1 MPKKLE
7 DFAVFDLAVFAAPGV
22 FVVLWASGFVGA
34 KLGLAYAEP
43 LTFLALRMAAA
54 VALIGVVTLLT
65 RPKWPGPPG
74 VVHSVVTGLL
84 IHGFYLGGVFVAIE
98 NGLSAGMIA
107 LVVSLQPVL
116 TSTLANRWLGE
127 RVRALQWLGLALGVA
142 GVYLIVRDK
151 ATTGGATPFAW
162 LAGVV
167 ALSGITVGTLYQKR
181 FGGGID
187 WRPGLCIQYGAALL
201 MFTLGAFAFETR
213 TVDVDAAISVRHRL
227 VGSGAVVRR
236 GVAALLSDP
245 PRRGDA
251 RGQSVLSDAAGDGA
265 DGLGAVRRAPGAA
278 RARRHGGLRRRR
290 VSGELEAERVTGKM
304 RNRPVRPRESGD
316 LSGFPLSRE

>member
-1 MPKKLE
+1 MPRQELPREQTPRTLE
-7 DFAVFDLAVFAAPGV
+7 DLAVFAAPGL

-54 VALIGVVTLLT
+54 VALLGLVTLIT
-65 RPKWPGPPG
+65 WPKWPNPQG
-74 VVHSVVTGLL
+74 VVHSAITGSLM
-84 IHGFYLGGVFVAIE
+84 HGCYLGGVFVAIE

-127 RVRALQWLGLALGVA
+127 RVRALQWLGLALGLA

-151 ATTGGATPFAW
+151 ATTGNATPFAW
-162 LAGVV
+162 ASGVV

-187 WRPGLCIQYGAALL
+187 WRPGLCIQYGAALV

-213 TVDVDAAISVRHRL
+213 TVHWTPQFIFAIGWLVLVLSFGAVWLLYYLIRRAAATRVVSLFYLTPPVTALMAWLLFDERLAPLAL
-227 VGSGAVVRR
+227 VGMAVCVA
-236 GVAALLSDP
+236 GVFLVNWKP
-245 PRRGDA
+245 K
-251 RGQSVLSDAAGDGA
+251 
-265 DGLGAVRRAPGAA
+265 A
-278 RARRHGGLRRRR
+278 RA
-290 VSGELEAERVTGKM
+290 
-304 RNRPVRPRESGD
+304 
-316 LSGFPLSRE
+316 